1 MKRVKMKWSKLLEL
15 LILVVLVVKVVYE
28 SLLIVTN
35 FSIQWT
41 LFGFVTWLVM
51 LMVSGVIYDDLFEK

>member
-1 MKRVKMKWSKLLEL
+1 MKRKKMKWSKLLEL

-28 SLLIVTN
+28 SLLIMTN
-35 FSIQWT
+35 FSTQWT

-51 LMVSGVIYDDLFEK
+51 LMIASVIYDDLFEQ